1 MSKVVICGIKKSGK
15 TCYFYGMLRSLMI
28 GKAGFS
34 VAPLKENFNSI
45 RLATKRLAD
54 TSLPL
59 SDRFPE
65 SSTQEDV
72 YHMNLF
78 YRLRSISEFDWV
90 DYPGEWV
97 STAQD
102 GFLKHLDDADALLIC
117 VDGELFQG
125 IEDDVDDIIYQLQND
140 CGGYE
145 LNHALMTAQRE
156 KQEQGGDL
164 PPVCIMITKFD
175 KVSPDLMNPEILEEQ
190 IIKQAFPILFDSEKA
205 KVAICPVSLGREI
218 EKGGKLEPKNVEIP
232 VLYALYW
239 EILNNYSKM
248 HDELNSKNGE
258 VKAYQQAKKDYDGKS
273 ALERF
278 FSIEPTLGFTE
289 EDYKKVVKKVEQLK
303 KDCNAIL
310 NWIDIISLYEG
321 GEKKDWADYYLE

>member
-1 MSKVVICGIKKSGK
+1 MSKVVICGIKNSGK

-34 VAPLKENFNSI
+34 VAPQKENFNSI
-45 RLATKRLAD
+45 QLAIKRLAD

-65 SSTQEDV
+65 SSMQEDV

-78 YRLRSISEFDWV
+78 YRLRSISKFDWV
-90 DYPGEWV
+90 DYPGEWL
-97 STAQD
+97 SMAQD

-125 IEDDVDDIIYQLQND
+125 TEDDVEEIIDRLQND
-140 CGGYE
+140 CGGLA
-145 LNHALMTAQRE
+145 LNNVLMNAQEKKE
-156 KQEQGGDL
+156 KQGDNL
-164 PPVCIMITKFD
+164 PPVCIMITKYD
-175 KVSPDLMNPEILEEQ
+175 KVSEDLTEILEEQ

-218 EKGGKLEPKNVEIP
+218 DEGGKLEPKNVEIP

-239 EILNNYSKM
+239 EMLNNYSEM
-248 HDELNSKNGE
+248 RDELNNRNGK

-273 ALERF
+273 ALKRF

-289 EDYKKVVKKVEQLK
+289 EDYNKVVKKVERLK
-303 KDCNAIL
+303 NDCNAIL

-321 GEKKDWADYYLE
+321 GEKKDWADYYLG